1 MQKDNIS
8 TFVAMCS
15 VFLVRQVTFKI
26 TTYPPTKPI
35 NTKLVWDS
43 GSFIERIHVVFYRL
57 RHMGHMICP
66 YDMGHIKWAFLYG
79 GVFCV
84 KSHYNSKVGNMVDT
98 YKMCLNFAETGELEY
113 ISKGQIFFKINFRRE
128 RIFVWRRYYST
139 NVHKVG
145 TALSSMDWRIG
156 PIVSS
161 HTSERKLVK
170 ILPMHITSINIDTDI
185 NVN

>member
-1 MQKDNIS
+1 MVVWLRKLTQKSVKDSMQKDNIN

-57 RHMGHMICP
+57 LHMGHMICP

-113 ISKGQIFFKINFRRE
+113 ISKGQIFWTWRLISDENEFLFDADIIQQMCTKLGQRFRQ
-128 RIFVWRRYYST
+128 W
-139 NVHKVG
+139 
-145 TALSSMDWRIG
+145 IG
-156 PIVSS
+156 ES
-161 HTSERKLVK
+161 
-170 ILPMHITSINIDTDI
+170 DQ
-185 NVN
+185 

>member
-1 MQKDNIS
+1 MFGVLGSPGNIQNYDLS
-8 TFVAMCS
+8 ADKTDKYQTGVRFR
-15 VFLVRQVTFKI
+15 LVSRKNTCTIISPTSYGSYHMEHI
-26 TTYPPTKPI
+26 TGP
-35 NTKLVWDS
+35 LV
-43 GSFIERIHVVFYRL
+43 
-57 RHMGHMICP
+57 
-66 YDMGHIKWAFLYG
+66 YG
-79 GVFCV
+79 GVFWV

-113 ISKGQIFFKINFRRE
+113 ISKGQIFFKVNFRRE

-139 NVHKVG
+139 NVHKIR

-156 PIVSS
+156 PIVSL